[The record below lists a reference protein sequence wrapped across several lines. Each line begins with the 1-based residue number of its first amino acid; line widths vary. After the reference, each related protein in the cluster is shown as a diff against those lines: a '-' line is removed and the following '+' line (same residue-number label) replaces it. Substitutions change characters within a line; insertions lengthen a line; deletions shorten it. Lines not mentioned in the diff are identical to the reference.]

1 MIYLGKTVSGI
12 GVCFVRRQDNR
23 SQIVTANSGK
33 AKWKSGGNQ
42 VIECAVSYKEP
53 LRELKA

>member
-1 MIYLGKTVSGI
+1 MKDKAHDLSRETVSGI
-12 GVCFVRRQDNR
+12 GVCFVRRQENR

-42 VIECAVSYKEP
+42 VIIRVCC
-53 LRELKA
+53 EL